1 MSRRDSVLSF
11 FECLLFVVF
20 ILLLLLFLLK
30 KTLSVD
36 STDFC
41 IRPISDES
49 TEKNENGRLLI
60 RHNKTIVEFSAKIAS
75 LKITNRY
82 HIYENGRLLMRHN
95 KTIAEFSAKTASLK
109 INRYHIHDVNEFS
122 KS

>member
-1 MSRRDSVLSF
+1 M
-11 FECLLFVVF
+11 
-20 ILLLLLFLLK
+20 
-30 KTLSVD
+30 D

-75 LKITNRY
+75 LKINMSMSSVNHDRPD
-82 HIYENGRLLMRHN
+82 I
-95 KTIAEFSAKTASLK
+95 TALV
-109 INRYHIHDVNEFS
+109 DWA
-122 KS
+122 